1 MRRKL
6 YPINILSRA
15 RLIVG
20 AWEQIGTTVKLGSVT
35 NPVFL
40 AEIAQASLIEDQIR
54 NAEIQLADLRN
65 QRDAV
70 YLSLWDKI
78 KRVYDS
84 VKGYYGDDSSQ
95 YEMVGRKRASRRKRR
110 SRKADFRQT
119 PVSTSSQPS
128 STQNM

>member
-1 MRRKL
+1 M
-6 YPINILSRA
+6 
-15 RLIVG
+15 
-20 AWEQIGTTVKLGSVT
+20 VKLGSVT
-35 NPVFL
+35 NAAFL
-40 AEIAQASLIEDQIR
+40 AEIVQATLIEDQIR
-54 NAEIQLADLRN
+54 NAEIQLAALRN

-84 VKGYYGDDSSQ
+84 VKGYYEDDSSQ

-128 STQNM
+128 PAQNM